1 MEVLIAILAIILAAI
16 IAKVV
21 ANHREFKDKEYLHMY
36 EKSARNEDTTRD
48 QNFSITVRPNKVRRK
63 HQVTEKQ
70 VFTRQAVYYK
80 NF

>member
-1 MEVLIAILAIILAAI
+1 MDVLIAILAIVLAAI

-21 ANHREFKDKEYLHMY
+21 ANHREFKEYLHMY
-36 EKSARNEDTTRD
+36 EKSARNEDTTGD
-48 QNFSITVRPNKVRRK
+48 QNFSITVRLNKVRIK